1 MINKLYLKDAVDYLS
16 TVTNMNKMIAEEHL
30 TQFCIN
36 KVKFTKEPCDINKII
51 IDMADFLDVDTEIAK
66 TIWYKMRFEGDVND
80 MCKCREDQ
88 ETKYA
93 RMISHYDAELKEYK
107 NFIDDVEKSITD
119 ILHTEDMEYQEKT
132 NAIFS
137 MIETKIIK
145 FKKEHSE
152 HSDDNPVEFENEE
165 S

>member
-1 MINKLYLKDAVDYLS
+1 MVNKLYLKDAVDYLS
-16 TVTNMNKMIAEEHL
+16 TVTNINKTIAEEHL
-30 TQFCIN
+30 MQFCIN

-51 IDMADFLDVDTEIAK
+51 IDMADFLDVDMEIAK

-88 ETKYA
+88 EAKYA
-93 RMISHYDAELKEYK
+93 RMISHYDVELKDYK
-107 NFIDDVEKSITD
+107 KFIDVIFDVAPDNIKKLIEEFKEK
-119 ILHTEDMEYQEKT
+119 HV
-132 NAIFS
+132 
-137 MIETKIIK
+137 
-145 FKKEHSE
+145 E

>member
-30 TQFCIN
+30 IQFCTN
-36 KVKFTKEPCDINKII
+36 KIKFTKEPCDINKII

-66 TIWYKMRFEGDVND
+66 TIWYKMRFEGDDND

-88 ETKYA
+88 ESKYA

-107 NFIDDVEKSITD
+107 DFIGDLKGFVSMFVNSHISHNKDILTD
-119 ILHTEDMEYQEKT
+119 ILEK
-132 NAIFS
+132 
-137 MIETKIIK
+137 IET
-145 FKKEHSE
+145 FESNHVE

>member
-16 TVTNMNKMIAEEHL
+16 TVTNMNKIIAEEHL
-30 TQFCIN
+30 MQFCTN

-66 TIWYKMRFEGDVND
+66 TVWYKMRFEGDVND
-80 MCKCREDQ
+80 MYKCKEDN
-88 ETKYA
+88 EAKYA
-93 RMISHYDAELKEYK
+93 RMISHYDIELRDYAK
-107 NFIDDVEKSITD
+107 FLDVLEKVAD
-119 ILHTEDMEYQEKT
+119 INPEKVT
-132 NAIFS
+132 QL
-137 MIETKIIK
+137 IK
-145 FKKEHSE
+145 DFKKGHKE

>member
-30 TQFCIN
+30 MQFCTN

-88 ETKYA
+88 EAKYA
-93 RMISHYDAELKEYK
+93 RMISHYDSELRDYAK
-107 NFIDDVEKSITD
+107 FLDVLENLSDFYPEKVTQLIRD
-119 ILHTEDMEYQEKT
+119 
-132 NAIFS
+132 
-137 MIETKIIK
+137 
-145 FKKEHSE
+145 FKKEHPV